1 MKKLILLICSIIL
14 MSSLCLCVDKQSSDN
29 YGNNYSNYGNS
40 NYYNNYIFMNFGNN
54 RIKVPLRTTVGEALS
69 TQLINTNDTDI
80 RDNYLTHRII
90 YFEYNESIPN
100 NEGGVSITDLIMKL
114 KFFNQY
120 YPHIL
125 TDKSIFNNTGEIYKV
140 KSSNKTIVIKIIRGS
155 RNATIEKYNNSYI
168 IEGNSLKELDKA
180 ESRFIIAICGGNN

>member
-14 MSSLCLCVDKQSSDN
+14 MSSLCLCVDKQSS
-29 YGNNYSNYGNS
+29 GNNNYGNS
-40 NYYNNYIFMNFGNN
+40 NYYNGYIFMNFENN
-54 RIKVPLRTTVGEALS
+54 SIKVPLRATVGEALS

-80 RDNYLTHRII
+80 RNYYLAHKII
-90 YFEYNESIPN
+90 YFEYNESLPN
-100 NEGGVSITDLIMKL
+100 NEGGVATTDLIMKL

-125 TDKSIFNNTGEIYKV
+125 ADKSVFNNTEEIYKV
-140 KSSNKTIVIKIIRGS
+140 KNSNKTMVIKIIKGS

-180 ESRFIIAICGGNN
+180 ESRFIIALCGGTN